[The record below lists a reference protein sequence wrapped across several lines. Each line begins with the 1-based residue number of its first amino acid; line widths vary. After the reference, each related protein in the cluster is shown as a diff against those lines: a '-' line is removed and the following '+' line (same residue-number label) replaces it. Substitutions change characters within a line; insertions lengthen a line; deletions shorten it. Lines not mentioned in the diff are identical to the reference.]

1 MVMIDPAEEIR
12 RLVDDEEMPL
22 EEARAQVREDLQRRK
37 DVAEK
42 PWQRSKNNPQYGWDA
57 AHRNRGLMKSRGRAG
72 RPKKNQGVT
81 NY

>member
-1 MVMIDPAEEIR
+1 MVLIDPAEEIR

-37 DVAEK
+37 DVVEK
-42 PWQRSKNNPQYGWDA
+42 PWKRSTNNPQYGWDA
-57 AHRNRGLMKSRGRAG
+57 AHRARGNAKSRGKGG
-72 RPKKNQGVT
+72 RPKQKQGVT